1 MFLFNDTN
9 CSLIL
14 TCPSLR
20 KLSKQAK
27 HVSKSY
33 IDCIDPGESWTS
45 VQTLLSDLHALR
57 IVEFFAHYSR
67 KFKIII
73 CLTLLSVQLGMSVD

>member
-1 MFLFNDTN
+1 M
-9 CSLIL
+9 
-14 TCPSLR
+14 SLR

-27 HVSKSY
+27 HVNV
-33 IDCIDPGESWTS
+33 ILIDPGESWTS

-73 CLTLLSVQLGMSVD
+73 CLTLCLFSMVCPLIDQRHCLVA